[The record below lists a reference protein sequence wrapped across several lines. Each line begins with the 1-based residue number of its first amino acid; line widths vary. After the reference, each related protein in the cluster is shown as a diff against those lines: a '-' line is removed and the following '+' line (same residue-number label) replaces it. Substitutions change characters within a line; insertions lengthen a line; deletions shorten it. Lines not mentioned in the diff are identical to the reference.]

1 MGMNLCMFHLS
12 DVICAC
18 HVMQGITYKFMF
30 TLKLRIR
37 VDHTL
42 VISGSDVRKLAEQP
56 LEFCRVQRCHTADT
70 CPSSPDKLNK
80 LRVLAIK
87 RHDMIL
93 AKEKFALIVGSKC
106 TQRTYISS
114 QIC

>member
-1 MGMNLCMFHLS
+1 MRMNLCMFHLS

-18 HVMQGITYKFMF
+18 RVMQGITSKFMSPAGKKQ
-30 TLKLRIR
+30 TLKLRIH

-42 VISGSDVRKLAEQP
+42 VIGGSDVRKLAEQP
-56 LEFCRVQRCHTADT
+56 LEFCRVQRCHTAST

-80 LRVLAIK
+80 LRVLAIE

-93 AKEKFALIVGSKC
+93 EWLL
-106 TQRTYISS
+106 R
-114 QIC
+114 